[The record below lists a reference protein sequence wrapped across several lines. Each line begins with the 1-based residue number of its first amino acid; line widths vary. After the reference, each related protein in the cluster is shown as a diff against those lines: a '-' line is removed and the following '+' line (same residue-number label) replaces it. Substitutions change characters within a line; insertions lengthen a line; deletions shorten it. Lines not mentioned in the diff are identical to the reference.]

1 MKIVK
6 VISLHATHI
15 SEVSHQF
22 TLKKPICQVIK
33 GSSAADSL
41 ISPIEIITAPLR
53 GHVGDADI
61 ISDNL
66 LSHTASGVL

>member
-1 MKIVK
+1 MPSASTVSPMSK
-6 VISLHATHI
+6 VLSILNLGRNTLTL
-15 SEVSHQF
+15 QF
-22 TLKKPICQVIK
+22 E
-33 GSSAADSL
+33 SFA
-41 ISPIEIITAPLR
+41 PIEIITAPLR

>member
-1 MKIVK
+1 MYVAITGSGKAR
-6 VISLHATHI
+6 VI
-15 SEVSHQF
+15 QF
-22 TLKKPICQVIK
+22 REDVRIPNTKKKKTNVIK
-33 GSSAADSL
+33 TT
-41 ISPIEIITAPLR
+41 PIEIITAPLR